1 MADNVKYKFIQ
12 NVGDYFP
19 SGYFSEDFIDKVQK
33 ASGLNADQMAEL
45 CKPYVKLRGEYE
57 KYKNYILNN
66 NPRVKDAIK
75 HTHDFH
81 TLLLRILGYD
91 TTRPYQQFVT
101 INEDDHSV
109 VPVRHI
115 LTRGGNTTMLVME
128 MQHLIKTG
136 EQEPAGLFEQ
146 QYNVKDGELTTP
158 VTIRHQQYY
167 AGQWSELFSLPTD
180 RETHISPAVINK
192 AIDAIFLLPEKE
204 RPHFI
209 LMMAGN
215 TMFLLD
221 SDKWNRG
228 SYLVFSMDELF
239 SQASIAAFRKYYAL
253 FHLLVCKDTLAAD
266 SETVLMDQLVEE
278 SYKSAYEVTKDLK
291 EGVILSVET
300 LANEALWY
308 WKRELDNPDSELKD
322 NPLSNIDY
330 TDDTFESEVKDDCL
344 TIIYRM
350 LFIFYAESR
359 DELDILPTKDEVY
372 RDGYSLDMLR
382 DLEKVPM
389 ITDESRNG
397 YFFHDSLNDLF
408 WLLANGYRQGQEAN
422 KSFSVRKIDSPL
434 FSNKRLHHLAN
445 VKIRNVEWQ
454 KIIRA
459 LSLSNRDK
467 QVGRISYANL
477 GVNQLGSVYESLLAY
492 RGFYA
497 EQDYIEVHK
506 AGKPEEGTF
515 LVPYSR
521 MDDFKANEILCDEN
535 GEPKILPQGTFVYRL
550 NGRDRQKSASYYTP
564 EVLTRSTVKYTLKS
578 ILDEV
583 AAGKRKAQDLLD
595 LKILEPAMG
604 AAAFQNEVINQLAE
618 AYLAYEQQ
626 QRHEDGKQN
635 WRIAP
640 DHYRDELQKVKAY
653 IATHNVYGVDLNPTA
668 IELGKLSL
676 WLNVI
681 HKDMETPFFSN
692 RLALGNAVIGAWLK
706 VYDKKDILGIPGIKN
721 KKGKNGGL
729 QPNEWWTKAPHKV
742 HFNKVQFNNGS
753 IKSSVKRSVNE
764 IYHFLLPDKNM
775 LALRSIKDVFIPADA
790 TEEERIKLKETRKA
804 QIKGMKDKLDDWTA
818 PISGEDFQILQRI
831 SAKIDKRLFE
841 YFTFQWDIERLTNNK
856 TDLWGVAGQTN
867 IEFGSL
873 AENYAEKERLNDT
886 RYRHDNAYFRLKNVL
901 DYWCALWFW
910 EFDDVHQLPTRR
922 EYWSD
927 IEAML
932 DIKDAEIDSR
942 TARALHTYVEK
953 DGQLGFFAQNHQND
967 LFAQS
972 QLDNMVHEEPHHDD
986 DNEENKEG
994 KNSSSDWQETEE
1006 ISEIKTKSKQEI
1018 LSETKGVVRSF
1029 FDDSPRFQTVAK
1041 YAARY
1046 HFFHPMLEFIEVF
1059 WLRDGFDIICGNPP
1073 WIMLG
1078 FDETGIISESYPEI
1092 AIRNV
1097 AASDVTT
1104 KRQSLFNTNKNLLA
1118 VYKKEEIEV
1127 CASIAFT
1134 NAVSN
1139 YPLLVGQKANLYK
1152 CILTNCM
1159 DLASEEGGYIGILCP
1174 ESIYDDPKG
1183 QPLRREL
1190 YKRLRYHF
1198 QYQNELR
1205 LFAEV
1210 DHHTVYGDQLLG
1222 PRSSS
1227 PNFLSIH
1234 NLFHPSTVD
1243 SCFVHSGD
1251 GLCLGKK
1258 DNKGNWNTKGHF
1270 DRIVHFTI
1278 KELEVLSKIFENGK
1292 NCDCTKLVSIHSS
1305 SIMNVLRN
1313 FAAFNKT
1320 VANISPEPIITV
1332 AFDETGCLRK
1342 GYTKREVIYPS
1353 KNQLVYVGPHVFV
1366 SNPVYKNPR
1375 KSCVLNSDYDSV
1387 NLMKIKENY
1396 LPRTCYTLQ
1405 IPLAKI
1411 AELQKGFCIGND
1423 SDGKPIYDEWLS
1435 YYKAGFRRMMGSD
1448 SERSLSGAIIPAN
1461 YVHIGSIK
1469 SIVFKNVW
1477 NLLEFVGICSS
1488 LPLDFKIKIMGVTD
1502 LHKDRITTLPLGIN
1516 NIYQKS
1522 LYCRTLMLNCLTK
1535 EYTDLWQSCWRP
1547 EYAQEQWSIS
1557 DPRLKPFTGLTE
1569 EWTWETPLRNYFERR
1584 QALVEIDV
1592 LAAMALGLSLKDLEL
1607 IYTIQFPV
1615 LQQNEN
1621 DTWYDA
1627 KGNIVFTCSKGLNGV
1642 GCERKEWESIRGNL
1656 SEDGLTY
1663 EGTEATYIHTIDP
1676 KKSEM
1681 YGGEQTTYYA
1691 PYTKCDR
1698 IADYRRAWAF
1708 FENRL

>member
-1 MADNVKYKFIQ
+1 MAENVKYKFIQ

-33 ASGLNADQMAEL
+33 ASGLNSDQMTEL

-57 KYKNYILNN
+57 KYKNYILNTH
-66 NPRVKDAIK
+66 PRVKDAIK

-81 TLLLRILGYD
+81 TQLLNILGYD
-91 TTRPYQQFVT
+91 TTCAYQQFIT

-115 LTRGGNTTMLVME
+115 LTRNGKTTMLVME
-128 MQHLIKTG
+128 MQHLIKTD

-146 QYNVKDGELTTP
+146 QYNVVEDGQTSS
-158 VTIRHQQYY
+158 VIIRHQQYY
-167 AGQWSELFSLPTD
+167 AGQWSELFTLPQD
-180 RETHISPAVINK
+180 EEAHISPAVINK
-192 AIDAIFLLPEKE
+192 AIDAIFLLPEE
-204 RPHFI
+204 RRPHFI

-228 SYLVFSMDELF
+228 SYLEFSMDELF
-239 SQASIAAFRKYYAL
+239 SQASISAFRKYYAL
-253 FHLLVCKDTLAAD
+253 FHLLICKDTLAAD
-266 SETVLMDQLVEE
+266 SESVLMDKLVEE

-308 WKRELDNPDSELKD
+308 WKKELTNPDTTLKS
-322 NPLSNIDY
+322 NPLSSIDY
-330 TDDTFESEVKDDCL
+330 TDDTFEAEVKDDCL
-344 TIIYRM
+344 NIIYRL

-372 RDGYSLDMLR
+372 KDGYSLEMLR
-382 DLEKVPM
+382 DLEKAPM
-389 ITDESRNG
+389 RTEESRNG
-397 YFFHDSLNDLF
+397 YFFNDSLNDLF
-408 WLLANGYRQGQEAN
+408 WLLANGYRQGQQDN

-434 FSNKRLHHLAN
+434 FDNRRLHHLKD
-445 VKIRNVEWQ
+445 VKIRNIEWQ

-506 AGKPEEGTF
+506 VGKPEEGTF

-521 MDDFKANEILCDEN
+521 MDDFEADEILCDEQ

-583 AAGKRKAQDLLD
+583 AEGKRKAQDLLD

-618 AYLAYEQQ
+618 AYLTYQQQ
-626 QRHEDGKQN
+626 QRHEAGFKE

-706 VYDKKDILGIPGIKN
+706 VYDKKDIIGHSVTV
-721 KKGKNGGL
+721 KGKYKL
-729 QPNEWWTKAPHKV
+729 LPNEWWTKAPHKI
-742 HFNKVQFNNGS
+742 HFNKVNFENGKV
-753 IKSSVKRSVNE
+753 KSAVKRSVNE

-775 LALRSIKDVFIPADA
+775 LAVRSIKDVFIPADA
-790 TEEERIKLKETRKA
+790 TEEERLKLKETRKA
-804 QIKGMKDKLDDWTA
+804 QIKGMKEMLDDWTA
-818 PISGEDFQILQRI
+818 PISSEEFQILQRI
-831 SAKIDKRLFE
+831 SAKIDKRLLE

-856 TDLWGVAGQTN
+856 TDLWGIYGQTTL
-867 IEFGSL
+867 EFGSL

-886 RYRHDNAYFRLKNVL
+886 RYRHNNAYFILKNVM

-910 EFDDVHQLPTRR
+910 EFDDAHELPTRR
-922 EYWSD
+922 EFWSD
-927 IEAML
+927 IETIL
-932 DIKDAEIDSR
+932 QVKDEDLNAR
-942 TARALHTYVEK
+942 TKRALQIYVEK
-953 DGQLGFFAQNHQND
+953 DGQLGFFGENHQND
-967 LFAQS
+967 LFAQAKYE
-972 QLDNMVHEEPHHDD
+972 NMAHEDPHHDED
-986 DNEENKEG
+986 TDLEDNDEVSELKTQS
-994 KNSSSDWQETEE
+994 KEE
-1006 ISEIKTKSKQEI
+1006 ILGDTQG
-1018 LSETKGVVRSF
+1018 TVRTF
-1029 FDDSPRFQTVAK
+1029 FDDSMRFKTVKK
-1041 YAARY
+1041 YADRY

-1073 WIMLG
+1073 WIKLE
-1078 FDETGIISESYPEI
+1078 FNEANIISDKYPEV
-1092 AIRNV
+1092 AIRKVSAPDVRQRINDFLGNPAMRDLYTSEQYENV
-1097 AASDVTT
+1097 GST
-1104 KRQSLFNTNKNLLA
+1104 
-1118 VYKKEEIEV
+1118 
-1127 CASIAFT
+1127 AFL
-1134 NAVSN
+1134 NAYCN
-1139 YPLLVGQKANLYK
+1139 YPLLVGQQTNLYK
-1152 CILTNCM
+1152 CVLENTM
-1159 DLASEEGGYIGILCP
+1159 DLASEEKGFIGLLTP

-1198 QYQNELR
+1198 QYVNELR

-1210 DHHTVYGDQLLG
+1210 HHHTVYGDQLLG
-1222 PRSSS
+1222 PRRSSS
-1227 PNFLSIH
+1227 PRFASLS
-1234 NLFHPSTVD
+1234 NLYHPNTVD
-1243 SCFVHSGD
+1243 ACFAHDGY
-1251 GLCLGKK
+1251 GLCGGKK
-1258 DNKGNWNTKGHF
+1258 DKNNKWNINGHK
-1270 DRIVHFTI
+1270 DRIVYYNEERLRVIADALEEGADWNSVKLPSIYVQEVVDVLEKFSFFKTHLSNYNCIISEGLHEVGSVDKGIMKRFTSYPQLDKYEMIYSGPHF
-1278 KELEVLSKIFENGK
+1278 
-1292 NCDCTKLVSIHSS
+1292 
-1305 SIMNVLRN
+1305 
-1313 FAAFNKT
+1313 
-1320 VANISPEPIITV
+1320 
-1332 AFDETGCLRK
+1332 
-1342 GYTKREVIYPS
+1342 
-1353 KNQLVYVGPHVFV
+1353 YVG
-1366 SNPVYKNPR
+1366 NPFYKSPR
-1375 KSCVLNSDYDSV
+1375 KECILNSDYDTV
-1387 NLMKIKENY
+1387 NTTSISDNFI
-1396 LPRTCYTLQ
+1396 PRTNY
-1405 IPLAKI
+1405 IPININEEYKH
-1411 AELQKGFCIGND
+1411 QVKGFYIKQSPDGTPEYD
-1423 SDGKPIYDEWLS
+1423 SWID
-1435 YYKAGFRRMMGSD
+1435 YYKMGFRRMIGSD
-1448 SERSLSGAIIPAN
+1448 SERTLSGAILLPKTM
-1461 YVHIGSIK
+1461 HIGGVVSVTFKSYWHLCEFASLSSSI
-1469 SIVFKNVW
+1469 
-1477 NLLEFVGICSS
+1477 
-1488 LPLDFKIKIMGVTD
+1488 PLDFYVKTLKITDIHANRLLPFPMGIDNKYKVA
-1502 LHKDRITTLPLGIN
+1502 LYSRIL
-1516 NIYQKS
+1516 Q
-1522 LYCRTLMLNCLTK
+1522 LNCLTMA
-1535 EYTDLWQSCWRP
+1535 YFDLWQSSWLP
-1547 EYAQEQWSIS
+1547 EYAHEEWSLS

-1569 EWTWETPLRNYFERR
+1569 EWTWDTPLRNYFERR

-1627 KGNIVFTCSKGLNGV
+1627 KGNIVFTCSSGLKGV

-1656 SEDGLTY
+1656 SEDSMTY

-1681 YGGEQTTYYA
+1681 YGGEQVTYYA

>member
-45 CKPYVKLRGEYE
+45 CKPYVRLRGEYE
-57 KYKNYILNN
+57 KYKNYILNTH
-66 NPRVKDAIK
+66 PRVKDAIK

-81 TLLLRILGYD
+81 TLLLQILGYD
-91 TTRPYQQFVT
+91 TTKAYQQFIT

-115 LTRGGNTTMLVME
+115 LTRSGKTTMLVME

-146 QYNVKDGELTTP
+146 QYNMIEDGQATS

-180 RETHISPAVINK
+180 QETHISPAVINK
-192 AIDAIFLLPEKE
+192 AIDAIFLLPEAE

-221 SDKWNRG
+221 SEKWNRG
-228 SYLVFSMDELF
+228 SYLEFSMDELF

-253 FHLLVCKDTLAAD
+253 FHLLICKDTLAAD

-308 WKRELDNPDSELKD
+308 WKRELGNPDSELKN

-344 TIIYRM
+344 TIIYRL

-372 RDGYSLDMLR
+372 KDGYSLDMLR

-408 WLLANGYRQGQEAN
+408 WLLANGYRQEQKEN

-434 FSNKRLHHLAN
+434 FSNKRLHHLAD

-521 MDDFKANEILCDEN
+521 MDDFNANEILCDDN

-618 AYLAYEQQ
+618 AYLTYEQQ
-626 QRHEDGKQN
+626 QRHQDGKQN

-775 LALRSIKDVFIPADA
+775 LALRSIKDVFIPAEA
-790 TEEERIKLKETRKA
+790 TEEERIKLKETRKT
-804 QIKGMKDKLDDWTA
+804 QIKDMKDKLDDWTA

-841 YFTFQWDIERLTNNK
+841 YFTFQWNIERLTNNK

-886 RYRHDNAYFRLKNVL
+886 RKRHNNAYFILKNVL

-910 EFDDVHQLPTRR
+910 EFDDAHQLPTRR

-927 IEAML
+927 IEAIL
-932 DIKDAEIDSR
+932 NVKDADIDSR

-972 QLDNMVHEEPHHDD
+972 QLDNMLHEEPHHDG
-986 DNEENKEG
+986 DNEEEG
-994 KNSSSDWQETEE
+994 KDSSPNWQETEE

-1018 LSETKGVVRSF
+1018 LSETKGAVRSF

-1046 HFFHPMLEFIEVF
+1046 HFFHPMLEFVEVF

-1073 WIMLG
+1073 WIKLE
-1078 FDETGIISESYPEI
+1078 FNEANIISDKYPEV
-1092 AIRNV
+1092 AIRKVSAPDVRQRINDFLGNPAMKELYVSEQYENV
-1097 AASDVTT
+1097 GST
-1104 KRQSLFNTNKNLLA
+1104 
-1118 VYKKEEIEV
+1118 
-1127 CASIAFT
+1127 AFL
-1134 NAVSN
+1134 NAYCN
-1139 YPLLVGQKANLYK
+1139 YPLLVGQQTNLYK
-1152 CILTNCM
+1152 CVLENTM
-1159 DLASEEGGYIGILCP
+1159 DLASEEKGFIGLLTP

-1210 DHHTVYGDQLLG
+1210 HHHTVYGDQLLG
-1222 PRSSS
+1222 PRRSSS
-1227 PNFLSIH
+1227 PRFASLS
-1234 NLFHPSTVD
+1234 NLFHPNTVD
-1243 SCFVHSGD
+1243 ACFVHDGH
-1251 GLCLGKK
+1251 GLCGGIK
-1258 DNKGNWNTKGHF
+1258 DENGNWNTAAHK
-1270 DRIVHFTI
+1270 DRIVEITD
-1278 KELEVLSKIFENGK
+1278 KELQVLSDTFEDGTTG
-1292 NCDCTKLVSIHSS
+1292 DCAKLVSLHSKEIVS
-1305 SIMNVLRN
+1305 VLEKI
-1313 FAAFNKT
+1313 ALYPKHLDD
-1320 VANISPEPIITV
+1320 VSNITTMC
-1332 AFDETGCLRK
+1332 FDETNAPKAGII
-1342 GYTKREVIYPS
+1342 KRHTCYPNMSKYEMIYS
-1353 KNQLVYVGPHVFV
+1353 GPHFYVA
-1366 SNPVYKNPR
+1366 NPMYKTPR
-1375 KSCVLNSDYDSV
+1375 TKCILNSDYDIIDLSST
-1387 NLMKIKENY
+1387 KEDYIQRTNY
-1396 LPRTCYTLQ
+1396 LPN
-1405 IPLAKI
+1405 IPLSKYN
-1411 AELQKGFCIGND
+1411 EQVKGFCID
-1423 SDGKPIYDEWLS
+1423 HKDGEDIYENYFDYFKLGIRAMVS
-1435 YYKAGFRRMMGSD
+1435 QAG
-1448 SERSLSGAIIPAN
+1448 ERSLICAVLPRRTA
-1461 YVHIGSIK
+1461 HIHGIVSISFLNRYNTVDMAALCA
-1469 SIVFKNVW
+1469 SIVIDFYIKTIAAQ
-1477 NLLEFVGICSS
+1477 NLRYSRLATF
-1488 LPLDFKIKIMGVTD
+1488 
-1502 LHKDRITTLPLGIN
+1502 PLGIPPK
-1516 NIYQKS
+1516 YQS
-1522 LYCRTLMLNCLTK
+1522 AMYSRTLLLNCLTVH
-1535 EYTDLWQSCWRP
+1535 YTDLWQSCWRP

-1557 DPRLKPFTGLTE
+1557 DPRLKPFDGLSE
-1569 EWTWETPLRNYFERR
+1569 EWTWDTPLRNYFERR

-1627 KGNIVFTCSKGLNGV
+1627 KGNIAFTCSKGLNGV
-1642 GCERKEWESIRGNL
+1642 GCERKEWESIRGSL
-1656 SEDGLTY
+1656 SEDGMTY
-1663 EGTEATYIHTIDP
+1663 EGTEATYVHTIDP

-1681 YGGEQTTYYA
+1681 YGGEQVTYYA